1 MIPFRYIATT
11 TAALCFLTA
20 CDVPAS
26 NTNAS
31 SATRT
36 IGFAQDAPE
45 GAASGTCWGKTIS
58 PAIIETVNRE
68 VLLQPA
74 QISSDGRIQQPAVYK
89 KEDRQEIIKPRQE
102 TWFETVCPTL
112 LTEEFVASLQRAL
125 NARGA
130 YRGQI
135 TGLLDD
141 KTRRSIRKLQLDS
154 GFDSGILTVDAARTL
169 GLVAVPRTTP

>member
-1 MIPFRYIATT
+1 MIPFRPLILSSTM
-11 TAALCFLTA
+11 LCFLCG
-20 CDVPAS
+20 CDAVTPS
-26 NTNAS
+26 RS
-31 SATRT
+31 STTQT
-36 IGFAQDAPE
+36 IGFAQDAPQ

-58 PAIIETVNRE
+58 AAIIETVNRE

-74 QISSDGRIQQPAVYK
+74 QVSTDGRIQQPAVYK
-89 KEDRQEIIKPRQE
+89 KEDRQEIIQPRRE
-102 TWFETVCPTL
+102 TWYETVCPTL

-125 NARGA
+125 SVRGS

-141 KTRRSIRKLQLDS
+141 KTRRSIRKFQIDS

-169 GLVAVPRTTP
+169 GLIAVERTQ